1 MAATGT
7 DEKVKREACTRT
19 VTAASTLKV
28 RCESGGSVTATFTEE
43 CTQEADNCEEAQV
56 IAFICASLKAKQK
69 ANANISKVAQ
79 LCTVEG
85 GGGSTIQ
92 P

>member
-1 MAATGT
+1 MAATST

-19 VTAASTLKV
+19 VTAASILKV

-43 CTQEADNCEEAQV
+43 CTQEASNWEYTHTIV
-56 IAFICASLKAKQK
+56 FICASLKAKHK

-85 GGGSTIQ
+85 GGGSTM
-92 P
+92 